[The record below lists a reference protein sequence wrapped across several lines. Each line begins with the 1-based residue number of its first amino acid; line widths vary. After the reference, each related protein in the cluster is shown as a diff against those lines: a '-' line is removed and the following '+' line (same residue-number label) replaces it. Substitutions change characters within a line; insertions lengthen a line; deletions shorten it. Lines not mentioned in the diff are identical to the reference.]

1 MSTNE
6 LIQELSQNFI
16 EYAVAVNSDRSI
28 PDSKSGLK
36 PVARR
41 ILYGAYITGRTSN
54 KPHVKNARIVGDVM
68 GSLHPHGDSSIYGA
82 LVRLSQEWVMRY
94 PLIDF
99 HGNKGN
105 ISGDGPAAY
114 RYTEGRLSKI
124 SEEGLLAGLKKN
136 NVDFTPNYD
145 ETIEEPVTLP
155 AIFPNLLC
163 NPNSGI
169 GVAMACS
176 WAPHNLGEVADAIKQ
191 YVAGEEPMLPGPDF
205 PTGGL
210 IVNKNDI
217 PAIMKTGHGSVKIRG
232 QYKYEGDDIVFY
244 EIPYG
249 ETVEGLIAEIG
260 KVCDEKEITGVKD
273 IQNQG
278 SNKTGLRIVLKCA
291 KTADKDSI
299 VQQLFWKTRLQTSFS
314 YNQVALVDKTPT
326 ELTLKDCCKIYIDH
340 NIDCL
345 KKELNYDLQKANDRL
360 HIVEGLLIALED
372 IDNVIALIKAS
383 ENSNAAKDNLMK
395 KYNLSEVQAKSILA
409 MRLSSLAKLEKL
421 ELENEKQELIDKIA
435 EIKNILQFE
444 NLQIDMIMSRLDEI
458 VKKYGDKRRTLLAQ
472 IQLPTKE
479 EKEQIEIEPQKCVVV
494 MTEDGYIKRIPTSSF
509 KAQKRNGKGIKTQN
523 DVDAAVIRTNT
534 VDSMMIFSNIGKMY
548 RITVNDI
555 PEGTNAQKG
564 QMIKSLIQMEPT
576 EKPVLM
582 YSIYKDTPAKFV
594 LFATENGMVK
604 KTSLEE
610 YSKTKKKTGLAAIDI
625 KEGDALASVTL
636 VNDEEVIVLTEQ
648 GMGIKFDSTEI
659 SMTSRNTKGMKGI
672 NLNEGD
678 KVIGIFPIR
687 DANDKIAIYS
697 EKGLGKKMELSE
709 IPKQKRGGK
718 GLVCYKTSDASGTIV
733 GATLVNDSDLVLL
746 VGNKNSICISA
757 KEIPTLGRSSVGNQ
771 LLKGNVSSVSKV

>member
-136 NVDFTPNYD
+136 NVDFMPNYD

-458 VKKYGDKRRTLLAQ
+458 VKKYGDKRRTQLAQ

-687 DANDKIAIYS
+687 DVNDKIAIYS

>member
-1 MSTNE
+1 MSKSD

-28 PDSKSGLK
+28 PDSRSGLK

-41 ILYGAYITGRTSN
+41 ILYGAYDTGRTSN

-114 RYTEGRLSKI
+114 RYTEGRLAKI
-124 SEEGLLAGLKKN
+124 SEDGLLAGLKKN
-136 NVDFTPNYD
+136 NVDFIPNYD
-145 ETIEEPVTLP
+145 ETMEEPVTLP

-163 NPNSGI
+163 NPNAGI

-176 WAPHNLGEVADAIKQ
+176 WAPHNLNEVADAIKQ
-191 YVAGEEPMLPGPDF
+191 YIAGEEPMLPGPDF

-210 IVNKNDI
+210 IVNKNDV
-217 PAIMKTGHGSVKIRG
+217 PAIMKTGRGSVKIRA
-232 QYKYEGDDIVFY
+232 QYKIEKNDIVFY

-249 ETVEGLIAEIG
+249 ETLEGLVAEIG
-260 KVCDEKEITGVKD
+260 KVCDEKEIEGVKEV
-273 IQNQG
+273 QNQ
-278 SNKTGLRIVLKCA
+278 SNRKGIRIVLKCH
-291 KTADKDSI
+291 KTADKERI
-299 VQQLFWKTRLQTSFS
+299 IQQLFWKTKLQTSFS

-326 ELTLKDCCKIYIDH
+326 ELNLKDCCKIYIEH

-345 KKELNYDLQKANDRL
+345 KKELNYDLQKASDRL

-383 ENSNAAKDNLMK
+383 DNSTVAKENLMK
-395 KYNLSEVQAKSILA
+395 KYSLSEAQAKSILA

-421 ELENEKQELIDKIA
+421 ELENEKKELIDKIA

-444 NLQIDMIMSRLDEI
+444 NLQINVIIERLDAL
-458 VKKYGDKRRTLLAQ
+458 VKKYGDPRRTELAQ
-472 IQLPTKE
+472 IQFPTKE
-479 EKEQIEIEPQKCVVV
+479 EKEQIAIEPQKCVVV

-509 KAQKRNGKGIKTQN
+509 KVQKRNGKGIKTQN
-523 DVDAAVIRTNT
+523 DINAAIIRTNT
-534 VDSMMIFSNIGKMY
+534 VDSMMIFSNTGKMY

-564 QMIKSLIQMEPT
+564 QPIKSLIQMESN

-582 YSIYKDTPAKFV
+582 YSIYKDSPAKFV
-594 LFATENGMVK
+594 LFATQNGMVK

-636 VNDEEVIVLTEQ
+636 IGDEDVIVLTEK
-648 GMGIKFDSTEI
+648 GMGIKFASTEI
-659 SMTSRNTKGMKGI
+659 SMTSRATKGMKGI

-678 KVIGIFPIR
+678 KVVGIFPIR
-687 DANDKIAIYS
+687 DENDKIAIYS

-709 IPKQKRGGK
+709 LPKQKRGGK
-718 GLVCYKTSDASGTIV
+718 GLVCYKTSDASGAIV

-746 VGNKNSICISA
+746 VGSKNSICISA
-757 KEIPTLGRSSVGNQ
+757 KDIPTLGRSSIGNQ
-771 LLKGNVSSVSKV
+771 LLKGTVSSVSKV